1 MKRWINIG
9 VTICVCAKQFRP
21 LYIRFVFVILS
32 GHIASTLS
40 FITTN
45 QSTNEGNTMNKFNLI
60 CSAGMLAVASHQAI
74 GADLTIEVQNLT
86 QGMYF
91 TPVAVVAHIP
101 TASLFEVGETA
112 STEIQTMAEG
122 GSLAGLLTIAS
133 AISADVLAEPSAGP
147 LAPTASVTGSF
158 MTAQDNT
165 VLSVVAMI
173 LPSND
178 GFIGLDNWLI
188 PTQAGTYTVYL
199 NAYDAGTEAN
209 DELVGG
215 GAPGTPGFPAAPF
228 LTMLGSGGSGVTA
241 TQSNAT
247 VHIHPG
253 NIGDD
258 SSTDGISDVKN
269 SVHRWLNPVAK
280 VTVTVN

>member
-1 MKRWINIG
+1 
-9 VTICVCAKQFRP
+9 
-21 LYIRFVFVILS
+21 
-32 GHIASTLS
+32 
-40 FITTN
+40 
-45 QSTNEGNTMNKFNLI
+45 MNKLNTL
-60 CSAGMLAVASHQAI
+60 CGLSLLAMASVQANA
-74 GADLTIEVQNLT
+74 ADLTISVQNLT

-91 TPVAVVAHIP
+91 TPIAAVVHSP
-101 TASLFEVGETA
+101 DASLFEVGETA
-112 STEIQTMAEG
+112 SSEIQEMAEG
-122 GSLAGLLTIAS
+122 GSLSGLMTIAGT
-133 AISADVLAEPSAGP
+133 INADVLTEPAAGP
-147 LAPTASVTGSF
+147 LAPAAAVSGSI
-158 MTAQDNT
+158 MTSTDNT

-178 GFIGLDNWLI
+178 GFIGLDNWVI
-188 PTQAGTYTVYL
+188 PTEAGTYTVYV

-209 DELVGG
+209 DEIVGG

-228 LTMLGSGGSGVTA
+228 LTNLGSGGSGVTNSE
-241 TQSNAT
+241 SNTT

-258 SSTDGISDVKN
+258 SLVDGASDVTN